1 MKRSEKSILWFDEVS
16 KKDVL
21 LVGGKNASLGEMY
34 QNLTKKGIRVPNG
47 FAVTASA
54 YRHFLSFNKI
64 DVDIFRIMKNV
75 NTNNI
80 IELASKAEKVRNMIL
95 ASKFPPEI
103 REEIIEAYQKL
114 SLEYKTKATDVAV
127 RSSATAE
134 DLPSASFAG
143 QQDTYLNIKGQEI
156 LLDAVRR
163 CIASLF
169 TDRAISYRQDWG
181 FSHFDVALSVT
192 VQKMIRS
199 DKASSGVMFTID
211 TESGFQDA
219 VIINGSWGLGE
230 FIVKGRVNPDE
241 YVYYKK
247 TNTIVSK
254 QIGSKREKLVYSNNP
269 RFPTKNEL
277 VAVKQQR
284 SFCLSN
290 KEINNLAEIG
300 IKIEQHYKRPMDIE
314 WAKDGIDG
322 KMYIVQAR
330 PETVVAKKEMSEY
343 QEYKLSRVSKIILEG
358 QSIGGKI
365 GSGETQL
372 VRSVKEMSK
381 FKTGNVLVTRMT
393 DPDWEPIMKKAS
405 AIVTDSGGRT
415 CHAAIVSRELGI
427 PCVVG
432 TKDSTKI
439 LKSKQKVTVS
449 CATGEKGFVYEGILP
464 FKLIKHDLKK
474 IKRPK
479 IKMMLN
485 IGNPENA
492 FAVSRLPNDGV
503 GLARE
508 EFIITNYIK
517 IHPLALIY
525 FDKVKDKKQRKLINE
540 LTAGYSNKKTFYVEQ
555 LAHGIG
561 RIGAA
566 FFPKDVIVRFSDFKS
581 NEYRNLIGGSWF
593 EPKEDNPMIGFRG
606 ACRYYSKEFIQ
617 AFKLECKAIKL
628 VREKMGLTNVKVM
641 IPFCRTIDEAK
652 KVIAIMRQEG
662 LVKGQKGLEIYMMV
676 EIPSNVILLEDF
688 AKYFDGFSIGSN
700 DLTQLALGV
709 DRDSALV
716 ANVYDERNK
725 AVKNLISKTIKL
737 AKLNHKKVGICGQA
751 PSDFPEFAKFLADE
765 KIDSISVTPDV
776 MIKTMLYLAKK
787 K

>member
-103 REEIIEAYQKL
+103 RKEIIEAYQKL